1 MDFAF
6 GEKEEEFRQEVR
18 DFLSEVVTPEMVEER
33 AGGKYYERGPHSKEL
48 MRKVGEKGWL
58 ALTWPKE
65 YGGQGRPLGDRF
77 IFAAEMLNY
86 GVAAGGSGI
95 AIVAPILM
103 RHGTE
108 EQKKEWLPKIAR
120 GEIEFSLGYTEPDA
134 GTDLASL
141 QTRAVRDGDDYI
153 INGQK
158 VYSTMAHQVGYHW
171 LAARTNVDE
180 PKKHKGIS
188 LFMVDLKSPGITIR
202 PLKTIADELTTEV
215 FYDNVRVPAKNRVGE
230 ENQGWYYIAEALDF
244 ERSLVVNIV
253 NSERIVEGLIEYTK
267 ETKHKGR
274 PLAED
279 PFVRQGLAQL
289 WIEVNIKR
297 LLGWRTAWLESQ
309 GIVPNVE
316 AAVLKIFGHELDQR
330 VAKTGMEILG
340 LYAQLE
346 PGSKWAPLK
355 GIIEHL
361 YRFAIHLS
369 YGGGSHELMRTIIA
383 SRGMGL
389 PRLH

>member
-1 MDFAF
+1 MDFTH
-6 GEKEEEFRQEVR
+6 GEQDEQFRQEVQ
-18 DFLSEVVTPEMVEER
+18 DFLKNVVTPEMVEER
-33 AGGKYYERGPHSKEL
+33 SGGKYYERGPHSKEL

-65 YGGQGRPLGDRF
+65 YGGQGRPLADRF
-77 IFAAEMLNY
+77 VFAEEMLNC

-95 AIVAPILM
+95 AIVGPTLM

-120 GEIEFSLGYTEPDA
+120 GEIEFSLGYSEPDA

-158 VYSTMAHQVGYHW
+158 VYSTMAHQVRYHW

-188 LFMVDLKSPGITIR
+188 LFMVDLESPGITVR

-215 FYDNVRVPAKNRVGE
+215 FYDNVRVPAKNRVGD

-253 NSERIVEGLIEYTK
+253 NPKRIVEGLIEYAK

-316 AAVLKIFGHELDQR
+316 AAVLKVFGHELDQR

>member
-1 MDFAF
+1 MDFVF

-18 DFLSEVVTPEMVEER
+18 DFFSEVVTPEMVEER
-33 AGGKYYERGPHSKEL
+33 AGGKYYERGPDSKEL

-86 GVAAGGSGI
+86 EVSAGGSGI
-95 AIVAPILM
+95 AIVAPTLM

-158 VYSTMAHQVGYHW
+158 VYSTMAHQVEYHW

-180 PKKHKGIS
+180 PKNHKGIS

-202 PLKTIADELTTEV
+202 SLKTIADELTAEV

-253 NSERIVEGLIEYTK
+253 NSEKIVERLIEYTK

-297 LLGWRTAWLESQ
+297 LLGWRTAWLENR

-316 AAVLKIFGHELDQR
+316 AAVLKVFGHELDQR

>member
-65 YGGQGRPLGDRF
+65 YGGQVRPLGDRF